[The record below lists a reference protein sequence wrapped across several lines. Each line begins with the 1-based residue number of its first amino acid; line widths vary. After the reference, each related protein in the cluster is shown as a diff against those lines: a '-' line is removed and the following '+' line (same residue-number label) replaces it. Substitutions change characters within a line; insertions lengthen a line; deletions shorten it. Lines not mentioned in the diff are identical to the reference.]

1 VWILNDMENILLMKC
16 MTKEALAT
24 TVLLLQKELNW
35 AGPEDQRDIL
45 FFNRMLDQC
54 VDQVESQLRR
64 ELTIDERIVVSR
76 RIYECLNTRS
86 EA

>member
-1 VWILNDMENILLMKC
+1 MWILNDMENILLMKC
-16 MTKEALAT
+16 MTNEAMTT
-24 TVLLLQKELNW
+24 TVILLQKELNW

-76 RIYECLNTRS
+76 RIYEFLNTHS